1 MALDDKVLRRIAYEE
16 EEKRGIYYTG
26 DERFDKVFIEK
37 WQPLRRYKLGLFNK
51 NRRKDGVYSEEE
63 IKKDLELVKKIKSS
77 PEYKVERSEGV
88 IVFEHLAMEGI
99 HEGLW
104 FGDDA
109 SVIPTT
115 EYDDLVN
122 GVDFVVVFYDD
133 EGEFYLG
140 VDATTGQEKRV
151 IDYKL
156 GKVVDKLEHNK
167 LFEVKYFYNED
178 TGVKGRIELP
188 LVVIGAYW
196 DDVIDLKSRFL
207 ENRRQAQETERI
219 QLDFLLQAMGQLKAE
234 LEYLIRTNVPDKQDF
249 RVRVELEQNKSKQG
263 ESDEKR
269 SDVDDWQEM
278 LEILEKVINDNFNVI
293 KQQGLDEIFLVYL
306 KPLERL
312 VSAYKYTRKEKEKS
326 PDKPLGCDGFR
337 KFLKPLYDPNF

>member
-1 MALDDKVLRRIAYEE
+1 MALDDEVLRRIAYEE
-16 EEKRGIYYTG
+16 EEKKGIYYTG
-26 DERFDKVFIEK
+26 DEKFDKIFIEK
-37 WQPLRRYKLGLFNK
+37 WQPARYKLGLFNK
-51 NRRKDGVYSEEE
+51 DRRKDGVYSEEE
-63 IKKDLELVKKIKSS
+63 IKKDLELVKKIKSN

-133 EGEFYLG
+133 QGEFYLG
-140 VDATTGQEKRV
+140 IDATTGQEKRV

-156 GKVVDKLEHNK
+156 DKVVDKLEHNK

-178 TGVKGRIELP
+178 TGVKGKIGLP
-188 LVVIGAYW
+188 LVVIGAHW
-196 DDVIDLKSRFL
+196 DDVIDIKGHFL

-234 LEYLIRTNVPDKQDF
+234 LEYLIRANIPDKQDF
-249 RVRVELEQNKSKQG
+249 RVEIELEKNKSEQG
-263 ESDEKR
+263 GSEKKR
-269 SDVDDWQEM
+269 SDADDWQEM
-278 LEILEKVINDNFNVI
+278 LEILGEVINNNMDVI
-293 KQQGLDEIFLVYL
+293 KQQGLDDIFLAYL

-312 VSAYKYTRKEKEKS
+312 VGTYKQKRKEKEKG
-326 PDKPLGCDGFR
+326 PDKPLGCEGFR